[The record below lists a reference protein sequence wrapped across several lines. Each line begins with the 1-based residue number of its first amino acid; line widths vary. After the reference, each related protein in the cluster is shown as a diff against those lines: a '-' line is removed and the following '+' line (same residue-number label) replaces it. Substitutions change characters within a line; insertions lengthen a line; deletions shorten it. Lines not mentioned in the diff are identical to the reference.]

1 MNTSD
6 FNHVYK
12 SQKEKKPWKRLGVV
26 LALIT
31 FIISVIVAT
40 NYKPLSS
47 DKRAVDLFSYK
58 QFLDINSFYDFLYTS
73 SLSAP
78 TLLAQQEQYFFSK
91 SINLPDTASASEGFV
106 YSLDNF
112 NLKKTSITNLAIAS
126 TSTDANETIIADG
139 KVALVSTNKLQGI
152 NTDSLQPEWDIEFIG
167 TQMDKVF
174 ATKTDI
180 YVVTKDIISP
190 TTKCPLPFA
199 MQNNT
204 EITTPCEFS
213 YYPNRQI
220 NASTLYTVIKV
231 SPANGAITR
240 RISLVGGENTKMS
253 VANDYIY
260 FLEQIDL
267 HDAEK
272 YYTALTTQGKSL
284 LPAEILIQTQRLDT
298 YNISFESKAYELESM
313 ILGYR
318 QTLSGSSQEMFD
330 SELGKILSNEGQG
343 NLAVSSISLD
353 ELDMVASKLTI
364 GNLRHYSTHVQDLV
378 LSTQSSVLKLSPNL
392 EETISQP
399 VIEPVK
405 NGIIATDSHLLVV
418 NSDNLKTYGA
428 NTYLNPMPGIEQV
441 IGLGG
446 DNVFVL
452 RTSENKKLAEIY
464 GVRPD
469 GSISLGSTLILDSVN
484 EEGLEITY
492 VDKYLLIK
500 TSRTAVLL
508 SITNNRLNI
517 HSIYS
522 SLRNVE
528 LLKYSLQPQIVSTI
542 DGFQPL
548 P

>member
-12 SQKEKKPWKRLGVV
+12 SQKERKPWKRLGVV

-58 QFLDINSFYDFLYTS
+58 QFIDINSFYDFLYAS
-73 SLSAP
+73 SLSAS

-91 SINLPDTASASEGFV
+91 SINLPDMASASEGFV
-106 YSLDNF
+106 YSLDNSTF
-112 NLKKTSITNLAIAS
+112 KKTSIANVTIAS
-126 TSTDANETIIADG
+126 TSTDANKTITADG
-139 KVALVSTNKLQGI
+139 KMTLVSTNKLQGI
-152 NTDSLQPEWDIEFIG
+152 NTDSLQPEWEIEFIG
-167 TQMDKVF
+167 TQMDEVF

-180 YVVTKDIISP
+180 YVVTKDFISP

-220 NASTLYTVIKV
+220 NASVLYTVIKV
-231 SPANGAITR
+231 SPVNGAITR
-240 RISLVGGENTKMS
+240 RISLVGGENTKIS
-253 VANDYIY
+253 VASDYIY

-272 YYTALTTQGKSL
+272 YYAALTTQGKSL

-318 QTLSGSSQEMFD
+318 QTLSSSSRETFD
-330 SELGKILSNEGQG
+330 SKLREIISNEDQG
-343 NLAVSSISLD
+343 NLAISSISLD
-353 ELDMVASKLTI
+353 DLDIVASKLAK
-364 GNLRHYSTHVQDLV
+364 GNLQHYSAHVQDLI
-378 LSTQSSVLKLSPNL
+378 LSTQSSVLRLSPNL
-392 EETISQP
+392 EETISQS

-405 NGIIATDSHLLVV
+405 NEIIATDSHLLVV
-418 NSDNLKTYGA
+418 NSDSLKTYGA
-428 NTYLNPMPGIEQV
+428 NTYLNPLPGIEQV

-452 RTSENKKLAEIY
+452 RTSENKKLAEVY
-464 GVRPD
+464 GVRLD
-469 GSISLGSTLILDSVN
+469 GSISLESTLILDSVN
-484 EEGLEITY
+484 EEGLEVTY
-492 VDKYLLIK
+492 VDRYLLIK
-500 TSRTAVLL
+500 TSRTAILL
-508 SITNNRLNI
+508 NTANNQLNI

-528 LLKYSLQPQIVSTI
+528 LMKHSLQPQIVSTI